1 MSQSCDMRR
10 FGKLVWHDVRR
21 LSPRNS
27 AMGSMLLSMLAF
39 VPLMTL
45 FQGMTGTDTYGA
57 GYRLTLMVL
66 MSAIEAS
73 MVPMQLYAYVGRK
86 QKRGDIYFAML
97 PASKLEKY
105 LSIATLSLVLVPLAL
120 AVGNVLVDTLLT
132 TVHMPFYH
140 NYLWQTNYASIISL
154 PALCCCALAFIGTTL
169 GFIYAN
175 VVRNKVLRAALC
187 FVLWIWLTGG
197 FILPILIGGADIN
210 LNLWLIAGIQVPFV
224 ALMAV
229 LGWNKMNKI
238 GY

>member
-1 MSQSCDMRR
+1 MSQSFDIKR

-27 AMGSMLLSMLAF
+27 ALGNMLISMLAF

-45 FQGMTGTDTYGA
+45 FQGMTGTGTYGA
-57 GYRLTLMVL
+57 GYRLTLMVI
-66 MSAIEAS
+66 MAAFEAS
-73 MVPMQLYAYVGRK
+73 QVPMQLYTNIGRK
-86 QKRGDIYFAML
+86 QKRGDVYFAML

-120 AVGNVLVDTLLT
+120 AVGNVLIDTLMNAI
-132 TVHMPFYH
+132 HMPHYH
-140 NYLWQTNYASIISL
+140 KYLWQIDYASFLSL
-154 PALCCCALAFIGTTL
+154 PVLCCCALGFIGPTL

-175 VVRNKVLRAALC
+175 VVRHKGLRAALC
-187 FVLWIWLTGG
+187 FVLWLWMMGG
-197 FILPILIGGADIN
+197 LMLPLFLVAIESN
-210 LNLWLIAGIQVPFV
+210 LPLWTIVGVQVPLV
-224 ALMAV
+224 ALMIW

>member
-1 MSQSCDMRR
+1 MSQTFDIKR
-10 FGKLVWHDVRR
+10 FGKLVRHDVRR

-27 AMGSMLLSMLAF
+27 AVGGMLISMLVF
-39 VPLMTL
+39 VPFMTL
-45 FQGMTGTDTYGA
+45 IQGVTGTDTYGA

-66 MSAIEAS
+66 MSAVYAS
-73 MVPMQLYAYVGRK
+73 IVPMQLYTYVGRK
-86 QKRGDIYFAML
+86 LKRGDIYFAML

-105 LSIATLSLVLVPLAL
+105 LSIAMLSLVLVPLAL

-132 TVHMPFYH
+132 AIHMPYYH
-140 NYLWQTNYASIISL
+140 NYLWQTNYVSILSF

-175 VVRNKVLRAALC
+175 VVRNKVLRAASC